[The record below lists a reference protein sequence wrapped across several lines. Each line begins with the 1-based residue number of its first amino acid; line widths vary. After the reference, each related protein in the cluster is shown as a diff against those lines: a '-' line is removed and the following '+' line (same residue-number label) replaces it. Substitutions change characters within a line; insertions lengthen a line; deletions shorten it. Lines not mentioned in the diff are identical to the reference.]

1 VVTFEAT
8 LQDECAT
15 FDRVAYKANLAAA
28 LPGVTP
34 DRIFLTVVCG
44 SVKVTASIAADNQTA
59 AESLQIELAPLVANT
74 AVAEAALKVALVAV
88 TPALVGPPLVI
99 PAPSPPPQSPPSP
112 SPPPS
117 PQTPISTP
125 SQAEPDAADEES
137 SLPMLPIII
146 GGVVSLVLVC
156 ACGLWLCGLWE
167 DCHRRRGCPPSKC
180 GSSVSPDFADGA
192 HARVRARSFR
202 APAIMGRAPSFKKA
216 DSLLGS
222 NSNDDVDL
230 VMPFATPS
238 APPPPLAVTNL
249 SRGLSR
255 GFDPY
260 PVSYEASI

>member
-1 VVTFEAT
+1 M
-8 LQDECAT
+8 
-15 FDRVAYKANLAAA
+15 
-28 LPGVTP
+28 G
-34 DRIFLTVVCG
+34 
-44 SVKVTASIAADNQTA
+44 
-59 AESLQIELAPLVANT
+59 ESLQGELAPLVANT

-88 TPALVGPPLVI
+88 TPAIVGPPLLI

-112 SPPPS
+112 QPPPS
-117 PQTPISTP
+117 PQTPVSTP

-137 SLPMLPIII
+137 ESSLSMLPIII
-146 GGVVSLVLVC
+146 GGIVSFVLVC

-167 DCHRRRGCPPSKC
+167 DCHRRRGCPPSKY

-192 HARVRARSFR
+192 HARVRAPSFR
-202 APAIMGRAPSFKKA
+202 APPTVGRAPSFKKA

-230 VMPFATPS
+230 VMTFATPS
-238 APPPPLAVTNL
+238 APPPPLAVKNL

-255 GFDPY
+255 GFDPW